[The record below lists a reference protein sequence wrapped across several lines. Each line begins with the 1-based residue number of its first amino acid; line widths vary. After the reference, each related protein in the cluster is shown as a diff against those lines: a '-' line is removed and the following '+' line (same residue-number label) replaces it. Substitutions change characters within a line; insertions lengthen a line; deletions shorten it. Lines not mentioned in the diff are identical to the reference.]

1 MVTLYVASSEP
12 YSGKTLTCLALG
24 TRWQRQGLRVGY
36 TKPLGLLP
44 VTMGEEVTDEDSRF
58 VAEQLKL
65 DVSPSHLCPI
75 LLNEDTC
82 PCHME
87 AEEARGKVKE
97 AFAASAAGTD
107 VILVGGTGSLL
118 SRGSMVGLEGAT
130 VVEMLDAKVLLVCR
144 CESFLDVDSI
154 MACHRVVGERLVG
167 VILNLVPARV
177 KDRIRDEVVPY
188 LEGMGMPV
196 LGLVASDPVL
206 HSVSVRE
213 LAEATGGEL
222 LSGEEAAE
230 ELVENFVVGA
240 MGVEGALRYFRRTP
254 RKCVITGGDRS
265 DIQLA
270 ALETPTKCLILTGD
284 LRPRHTVLA
293 RAAELGVPV
302 LLVSHDTL
310 RTVTTIE
317 EMLGKLRVR
326 EPRKIARAVEHFEAN
341 LELAKL
347 DAALGLG

>member
-44 VTMGEEVTDEDSRF
+44 VMMGEEVTDEDSRF

-65 DVSPSHLCPI
+65 DISPSHLCPI
-75 LLNEDTC
+75 LLSEET
-82 PCHME
+82 CHMA

-107 VILVGGTGSLL
+107 VMLVGGSGSLL

-154 MACHRVVGERLVG
+154 IACHRAVGERLAG

-177 KDRIRDEVVPY
+177 KDRIRDDVVPC
-188 LEGMGMPV
+188 LEEMGMPV
-196 LGLVASDPVL
+196 LGLLASDPVL

-222 LSGEEAAE
+222 LSGEESAE

-240 MGVEGALRYFRRTP
+240 MGVERALRYFRRTP

-293 RAAELGVPV
+293 RAEELGVPV

-326 EPRKIARAVEHFEAN
+326 EPRKIAHAVEQFEAN